1 MKGRVEKFLYEIG
14 TAAVTEEIGNVEKE
28 IDERVKGLYGL

>member
-1 MKGRVEKFLYEIG
+1 VPSGICDETIA
-14 TAAVTEEIGNVEKE
+14 TNVEIKKVEDE